1 MKHKYSYWLLMFLIL
16 PSLVSCIAF
25 ETPDIVLKNDG
36 QPCISIPSDEDFF
49 RRNKQFA
56 ITGTEIAHIGVGLVS
71 SKFYPDPSPN
81 YHDPVKKLYYV
92 KTEECIDFDYPF
104 QNNISYSIGF
114 TSIEKGTDEYKS
126 WSRHFRI
133 NKNQDGTVQLLLD
146 EQARD
151 AI

>member
-1 MKHKYSYWLLMFLIL
+1 MKQRYSYWLPMFLVL

-25 ETPDIVLKNDG
+25 NTPDIVLKNDG

-49 RRNKQFA
+49 RKNKQFV
-56 ITGTEIAHIGVGLVS
+56 ILLTEIAQIGVGQVS
-71 SKFYPDPSPN
+71 VKFYHNPLN
-81 YHDPVKKLYYV
+81 YHGSEKPYYV
-92 KTEECIDFDYPF
+92 KTQECIDFDYHF

-114 TSIEKGTDEYKS
+114 ISTEKGADDNKS

-146 EQARD
+146 EHAVD
-151 AI
+151 AAK

>member
-1 MKHKYSYWLLMFLIL
+1 MKQRYIYWLLMFLIL

-25 ETPDIVLKNDG
+25 NTPDIVLKNDG

-49 RRNKQFA
+49 RKNKQFV
-56 ITGTEIAHIGVGLVS
+56 ILSTEFVQIGVGQVS
-71 SKFYPDPSPN
+71 VKY
-81 YHDPVKKLYYV
+81 YHDPAKLYFV
-92 KTEECIDFDYPF
+92 KTQECIDFDYHF

-114 TSIEKGTDEYKS
+114 ISTEKGADDNKS

-146 EQARD
+146 EHAVD
-151 AI
+151 AAK